1 MIHLHLPKYAL
12 LNAADKALLGIEAPG
27 LVRPYLTLWRD
38 ERATPLVSL
47 SEIAAAA
54 QVGHMLLKDEGR
66 RLSLGSFKA
75 LGGAYAVMT
84 LFKRMLEDHL
94 DDKVAVAQ
102 LVSPTAREF
111 AAGITFCCAT
121 DGNHGKS
128 VAAGARILGC
138 KSVIF
143 VHEGVTAA
151 RADAI
156 GADEVIRVSGNYDV
170 SVDEAERVARE
181 RGWLLVSDTSW
192 EGYEEIPSL
201 VAQGYTVLADEAL
214 SQIADLKLAPPT
226 HVFLQAGVGGFASSI
241 SLHLS
246 EALGHD
252 AVKTVIVEPDR
263 AACLYASAKAGRLT
277 SFTPTEPTIMAMLEC
292 YTPSLV
298 AWRILDAT
306 ASAFM
311 TVTEEEAKDA
321 MRALAFR
328 DPPVVAG
335 ESGAAGLAGLL
346 AAARDPRTREILGL
360 NEESVVLLINTEGAT
375 DPASYERIV
384 GSKPEDV
391 LRKSDRIA
399 S

>member
-1 MIHLHLPKYAL
+1 MIHLHSPKYEHS
-12 LNAADKALLGIEAPG
+12 NVADRALLGTDAPG
-27 LVRPYLTLWRD
+27 LVRPYLSLWRD
-38 ERATPLVSL
+38 ERATPLVPMA
-47 SEIAAAA
+47 EIAGAAR
-54 QVGHMLLKDEGR
+54 VGHVLLKDEGH
-66 RLSLGSFKA
+66 RLGLGSFKA
-75 LGGAYAVMT
+75 LGGAYAAMT
-84 LFKRMLEDHL
+84 LFKRLLEEHL
-94 DDKVAVAQ
+94 DDEVNVGQ

-156 GADEVIRVSGNYDV
+156 GADDVIRVRGNYDV
-170 SVDEAERVARE
+170 SVDEAERVAKE

-214 SQIADLKLAPPT
+214 SQIADLKLVPPT

-252 AVKTVIVEPDR
+252 AIKTIIVEPDR
-263 AACLYASAKAGRLT
+263 AACLYASAKAGCLT

-321 MRALAFR
+321 MRELAFR
-328 DPPVVAG
+328 DHPVVAG
-335 ESGAAGLAGLL
+335 ESGAAGLAGFL
-346 AAARDPRTREILGL
+346 ALARDPQAWEALGL
-360 NEESVVLLINTEGAT
+360 DEESVVLLINTEGAT

-391 LRKSDRIA
+391 LRQA
-399 S
+399 GWVAG